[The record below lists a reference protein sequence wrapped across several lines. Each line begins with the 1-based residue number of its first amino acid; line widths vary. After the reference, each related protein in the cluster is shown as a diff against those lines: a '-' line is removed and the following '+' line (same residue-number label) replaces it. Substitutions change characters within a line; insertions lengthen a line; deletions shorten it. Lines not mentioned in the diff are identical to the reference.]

1 MTSRRPVNRI
11 SSRMR
16 PAQRAVEHTPRKRTS
31 RVTARAPRSDVSSGN
46 IPASETPVA
55 GSGPAE
61 SVASA
66 GRSLRLPTVRMP
78 ALPPRM
84 PTFPRA
90 RVSGWGAGAGMLV
103 AAIVL
108 TAFAVVAFLRP
119 GVGDGNAAFV
129 NTAATQQVTAAAD
142 NALKTIYSYDVKNI
156 DGYKNTVHKVVTGKM
171 LGDFDKFADT
181 TVSAVKQAQST
192 ATATPDPIG
201 VTLLTDDRAELLVD
215 LTVAATK
222 NGVPQESASGPIV
235 LRMQKINGRWLASE
249 IADR

>member
-1 MTSRRPVNRI
+1 MTSRRPVNKV

-16 PAQRAVEHTPRKRTS
+16 PAERAAQDPARKRTS
-31 RVTARAPRSDVSSGN
+31 RVTAGSSRSDASSGKV
-46 IPASETPVA
+46 SA
-55 GSGPAE
+55 GRTSSAKVGAGAAAE
-61 SVASA
+61 SA
-66 GRSLRLPTVRMP
+66 GRSFKLPGVRMP
-78 ALPPRM
+78 SLPRLH
-84 PTFPRA
+84 A
-90 RVSGWGAGAGMLV
+90 SGWGVGAGMLV

-119 GVGDGNAAFV
+119 GVDDGNKAFV
-129 NTAATQQVTAAAD
+129 DTAATQQVTAAAD

-156 DGYKNTVHKVVTGKM
+156 DGYKDTVHKVVTGKM

-181 TVSAVKQAQST
+181 TVSAVKQASST
-192 ATATPDPIG
+192 ATATPDPVG

-222 NGVPQESASGPIV
+222 DGVPQESASGPIV
-235 LRMQKINGRWLASE
+235 LHMQKINGHWLASE

>member
-1 MTSRRPVNRI
+1 MTSRRPVNKI

-16 PAQRAVEHTPRKRTS
+16 PAQRAAETPGRKRTS
-31 RVTARAPRSDVSSGN
+31 RVTARSPRSDASSGEVSPGKA
-46 IPASETPVA
+46 PAA
-55 GSGPAE
+55 GAGESAE
-61 SVASA
+61 SAGRA
-66 GRSLRLPTVRMP
+66 GRSLRLPSVRMP
-78 ALPPRM
+78 TLPR
-84 PTFPRA
+84 FRA
-90 RVSGWGAGAGMLV
+90 SGWGVGAGMLV

-108 TAFAVVAFLRP
+108 TVFAVVAFLRP

-129 NTAATQQVTAAAD
+129 DTAATQQVTAAAD

-156 DGYKNTVHKVVTGKM
+156 DGYKDTVHKVVTGKM

-235 LRMQKINGRWLASE
+235 LRMQKINGHWLASE

>member
-1 MTSRRPVNRI
+1 MSSPRPVNKV

-16 PAQRAVEHTPRKRTS
+16 PAQRAAQDTPRKRTS
-31 RVTARAPRSDVSSGN
+31 RVTTRAPRSDASSGKA
-46 IPASETPVA
+46 ASVA
-55 GSGPAE
+55 GAGASAE
-61 SVASA
+61 SAARA
-66 GRSLRLPTVRMP
+66 GRSLRLPSVRMP
-78 ALPPRM
+78 TLPRL
-84 PTFPRA
+84 RA
-90 RVSGWGAGAGMLV
+90 SGWGLGAGMLV

-156 DGYKNTVHKVVTGKM
+156 DGYKDTVHKVVTGKM

-235 LRMQKINGRWLASE
+235 LRMQKINGHWLASE